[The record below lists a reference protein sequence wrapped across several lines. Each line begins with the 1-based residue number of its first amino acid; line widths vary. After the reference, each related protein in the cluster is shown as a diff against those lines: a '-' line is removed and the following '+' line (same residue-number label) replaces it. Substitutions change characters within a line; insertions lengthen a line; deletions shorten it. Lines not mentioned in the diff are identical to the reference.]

1 MNLEKIFLVVA
12 QNYFSSIISVSAFSV
27 FTTKWRTNRSP
38 AIHYIQADLGLNMAD
53 VDIAASSF
61 LLRKGGKESCHLV
74 SLSCLN
80 SNGWRGDII
89 GSVIVSLAWSD
100 IHQLRKSFIYSTYL
114 LEIKYHN
121 NCIVIRPDN
130 FCIINISNDDWQKTD
145 DHNQDQKVHFSKQ
158 NFRHFLGWI
167 YKYFNIL

>member
-1 MNLEKIFLVVA
+1 MRNNKEESKSKREFSLNWTNYIWNIVVG
-12 QNYFSSIISVSAFSV
+12 SIIIAQMSSFIALSGWNLL
-27 FTTKWRTNRSP
+27 TWSRSP
-38 AIHYIQADLGLNMAD
+38 NMRY
-53 VDIAASSF
+53 V
-61 LLRKGGKESCHLV
+61 
-74 SLSCLN
+74 
-80 SNGWRGDII
+80 II

-130 FCIINISNDDWQKTD
+130 LCIINILNDAWQKTD
-145 DHNQDQKVHFSKQ
+145 DHNQDQKVHLTKQ

-167 YKYFNIL
+167 YKYFNRF